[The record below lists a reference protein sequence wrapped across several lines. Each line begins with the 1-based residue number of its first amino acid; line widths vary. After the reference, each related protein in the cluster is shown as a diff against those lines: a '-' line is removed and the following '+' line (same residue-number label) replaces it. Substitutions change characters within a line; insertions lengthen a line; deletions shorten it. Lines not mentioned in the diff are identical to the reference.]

1 MMISRNF
8 ILGVALTLGLGGSAL
23 AQGLGNGNSGSNT
36 PPPGQVAPSGAGA
49 VANGGSAQLFAVINA
64 DGTIARDKGVVSAAR
79 IGAYLGSYEVRFAR
93 NIKQCV
99 YTATIGNAGPGNPS
113 RGYIVVALRA
123 TTTDTV
129 FVETRDFADALADR
143 PFHLWVNC

>member
-1 MMISRNF
+1 MA
-8 ILGVALTLGLGGSAL
+8 LAAALTLGLGGSAL
-23 AQGLGNGNSGSNT
+23 AQGLGNGDSGSNA

-64 DGTIARDKGVVSAAR
+64 GGTIARDKGVVSATK
-79 IGAYLGSYEVRFAR
+79 ISGFLGSYEVRFAR

-99 YTATIGNAGPGNPS
+99 YTATIGNAGDGNPS
-113 RGYIVVALRA
+113 RGYIVVALRSG
-123 TTTDTV
+123 TTDGV
-129 FVETRDFADALADR
+129 FVETRDVADALADR